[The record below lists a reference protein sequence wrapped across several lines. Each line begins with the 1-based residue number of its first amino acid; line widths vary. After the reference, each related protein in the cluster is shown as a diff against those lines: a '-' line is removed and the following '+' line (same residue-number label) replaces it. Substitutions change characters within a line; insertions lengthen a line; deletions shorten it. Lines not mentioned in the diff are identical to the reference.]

1 MSSTEMAD
9 EVRAYVAAEFLAG
22 EDASD
27 LTGDYDLIES
37 GVLHSLGLVRL
48 LSHFTETYRLPV
60 DELDFTPDD
69 FRTIDSMVALILEH
83 RPATV

>member
-1 MSSTEMAD
+1 MSSTRIAD
-9 EVRAYVAAEFLAG
+9 EVRAYVVAEFLAG
-22 EDASD
+22 EDTSD

-48 LSHFTETYRLPV
+48 LSHFTETYELPV
-60 DELDFTPDD
+60 DDLDFSPDD
-69 FRTIDSMVALILEH
+69 FRTLDSMVALVLAH